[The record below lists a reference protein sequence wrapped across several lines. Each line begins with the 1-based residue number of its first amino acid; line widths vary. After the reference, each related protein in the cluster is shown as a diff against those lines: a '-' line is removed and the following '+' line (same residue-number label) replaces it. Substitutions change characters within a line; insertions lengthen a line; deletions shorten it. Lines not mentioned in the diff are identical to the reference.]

1 MTKLESSRE
10 EGHVV
15 SSPRLVIWAL
25 MAQRRPPSAALQGV
39 RASTPSA
46 VERGSQALPSCDFLH
61 PGESWV

>member
-1 MTKLESSRE
+1 M
-10 EGHVV
+10 V

-25 MAQRRPPSAALQGV
+25 IAQRRPPSAALQGV

-46 VERGSQALPSCDFLH
+46 VERGSQALPACDFLY